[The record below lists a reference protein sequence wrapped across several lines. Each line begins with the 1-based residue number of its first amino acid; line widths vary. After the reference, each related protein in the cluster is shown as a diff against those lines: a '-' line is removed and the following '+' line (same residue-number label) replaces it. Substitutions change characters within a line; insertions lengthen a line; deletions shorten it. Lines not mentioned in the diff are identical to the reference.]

1 MKKRRRKGSGSSGNR
16 RRRGDGGPPNGT
28 MGQYRVAADP
38 HAERQQQL
46 QESKSSG
53 GSAGGAKGKG
63 GFGSLIT
70 QFKKKLGITEI
81 PDEML
86 EKEELDLKVWS
97 ALIDD
102 RCLRKVA
109 RKSKK
114 REDEYN
120 RGMQLS
126 LGFQAENNG
135 QSKGNEDAAG
145 EQNSEEEKG
154 QGASEEKAP
163 PALKSGFSFKSLT
176 KNTMQSKTERS
187 VGIRG
192 RRHHFL

>member
-1 MKKRRRKGSGSSGNR
+1 
-16 RRRGDGGPPNGT
+16 
-28 MGQYRVAADP
+28 MGEYRVAADP
-38 HAERQQQL
+38 HAERQQHL
-46 QESKSSG
+46 QESKSRG
-53 GSAGGAKGKG
+53 GGGGAKGKG

-102 RCLRKVA
+102 RCLRKIA

-126 LGFQAENNG
+126 LGFAQDVGEG
-135 QSKGNEDAAG
+135 EEGKGGGTEEDQDAD
-145 EQNSEEEKG
+145 EEKG
-154 QGASEEKAP
+154 QGASEEGK
-163 PALKSGFSFKSLT
+163 PATPGFSFKSLT
-176 KNTMQSKTERS
+176 KNTMKSKTER
-187 VGIRG
+187 
-192 RRHHFL
+192 